1 MASFF
6 VVGSLLLRVLLEL
19 ESGIRGGAVDTDL
32 LTVWFRTIGDGV
44 LISIV
49 PSGVFCTPSLLLLL
63 LNVGVVMPI

>member
-19 ESGIRGGAVDTDL
+19 ESGIWGGAVDTDL

-49 PSGVFCTPSLLLLL
+49 PSGVFCTPCLLLL